1 MYEKEN
7 RYIDLHSDTVT
18 MLHYPKE
25 NLFKNKRMVTIPAMQ
40 QGGTLVQCFSA
51 FVPTGFYPKPV
62 RNALTWKKF
71 NQIADKKDSL
81 LRLHQDV
88 LLPINCVQDIA
99 RCAEEE
105 KIGALFTIEDAGI
118 IGNDLE
124 KLQSAYARGVR
135 IASLTWNHE
144 NTLAFPNSAN
154 TKAMQKGLKPLGF
167 EAVQEMNR
175 LGIVIDVS
183 HLSDGGFWDV
193 ASKSQ
198 KPFIATHSNS
208 RFVTNHPRNLTDD
221 MLKCLGEKGGVTGL
235 NFAPDFL
242 SGRKDKTSLI
252 ADMVKHI
259 LHIRN
264 VGGSGILSIG
274 TDFDGIHGK
283 LEIGTPA
290 EMPLLADALLK
301 AGLSHDELENMFQ
314 NNILRVFQ
322 EVWTKTE

>member
-1 MYEKEN
+1 MHKKGN
-7 RYIDLHSDTVT
+7 RYIDLHSDTIT

-25 NLFKNKRMVTIPAMQ
+25 NLIKNKRMVSIHAMQ
-40 QGGTLVQCFSA
+40 QGGVLVQCFSA

-62 RNALTWKKF
+62 RNSITWKRF
-71 NQIADKKDSL
+71 IHIADKKDKL
-81 LRLHQDV
+81 LEIHKDILI
-88 LLPINCVQDIA
+88 PINKIQDIEL
-99 RCAEEE
+99 CEKNE

-118 IGNDLE
+118 IGNNLE
-124 KLQSAYARGVR
+124 NMQTAYNHGVR

-144 NTLAFPNSAN
+144 NTLAFPNSAKPK
-154 TKAMQKGLKPLGF
+154 TMQKGLKPLGF
-167 EAVQEMNR
+167 EAVEEMNR
-175 LGIVIDVS
+175 LGIIIDVS

-193 ASKSQ
+193 TKASK

-221 MLKCLGEKGGVTGL
+221 MIKALAEKGGVMGL

-242 SGRKDKTSLI
+242 SSRKDKTSLI
-252 ADMVKHI
+252 NDMVKHI

-264 VGGSGILSIG
+264 IGGSGVLAIG

-290 EMPLLADALLK
+290 DMPLLEDALLK
-301 AGLSHDELENMFQ
+301 AGLSPEELDNMLK
-314 NNILRVFQ
+314 NNILRVFK
-322 EVWTKTE
+322 EVWK